1 MQVDAVDEGGGEGG
15 GEEEGEGGEEDGWL
29 VGVSVGVWVLDWGR
43 WGLERL
49 RGVVGMLFVD
59 VYFAPFFFFALGC
72 TDFRLGETFETILC
86 VKERKREKES
96 NTYWQELPTMEL
108 RDERAV
114 EARSLS
120 NRRRRRQRC

>member
-59 VYFAPFFFFALGC
+59 VYFALFFLLWVARIFDWVKHLKRF
-72 TDFRLGETFETILC
+72 C
-86 VKERKREKES
+86 V
-96 NTYWQELPTMEL
+96 
-108 RDERAV
+108 
-114 EARSLS
+114 
-120 NRRRRRQRC
+120 